1 MGMEMK
7 RRGFLKTMAAGVGG
21 LSVVGARGEAPRA
34 ARVSPPNPG
43 EGRGANPPGVRFAT
57 KAGYLD
63 LMEKAVGAYSDEQ
76 IARYLASAEKDG
88 VQEHGFPRLTANIGV
103 LLAQGRLAPKKD
115 LFRRMMGVSCRDAA
129 KGKMPPKSG
138 GNEFSVKEL
147 VTALLEIE
155 KAGIYPKPVTDAW
168 RASLAAVSPRKCY
181 TVLPR
186 VGDPVSKNWCVFG
199 CASEQARMAAG
210 LGGDAGHVEKY
221 VADQLRWFDAN
232 GMYRDPHQPIV
243 YDVVTRLQFALILY
257 YGYNGP
263 SKVKLEELFDTS
275 AEPTLKM
282 LSASGE
288 IPYGGRSNQF
298 LHNHTFYAAL
308 CEWYAARFAKRG
320 NLAKAVEF
328 RRAAMIAVD
337 ALTDWLAAK
346 PVRHVKNLYPR
357 ESGIGCE
364 GYAYFDKYMVTMG
377 SWAMVGW
384 MFANEAVD
392 QSCEACGGKTP
403 SFPPSEPDLFV
414 TSPDF
419 HLVLARAG
427 DYSAEFD
434 YDADPHYDADGLGRL
449 QRRGAPPAICM
460 ASPCAQ
466 KPNYKLEKPNDVPL
480 AILPVAAKDAKL
492 VLISAS
498 LGPGKPTSAV
508 CVSWKLGDL
517 DWNCRLANDG
527 MRMTLDGAGAL
538 ALSIPAFEF
547 DGEAATKMVNGG
559 TSLTVSYRG
568 WKCIYTTSGE
578 IVDSGQS
585 CCNRNGRYRR
595 FEARGVKR
603 LSLHIEIERME
614 DALSA
619 AARP

>member
-1 MGMEMK
+1 
-7 RRGFLKTMAAGVGG
+7 MAAGVGG
-21 LSVVGARGEAPRA
+21 LSVVGARGDAPRA
-34 ARVSPPNPG
+34 DRVSPPNPS
-43 EGRGANPPGVRFAT
+43 EGREANPSSVQFAT

-103 LLAQGRLAPKKD
+103 LLAQGRLAAKKD
-115 LFRRMMGVSCRDAA
+115 LFRRMMDVSCRDAA

-168 RASLAAVSPRKCY
+168 RAWLAAVSPRKCY

-186 VGDPVSKNWCVFG
+186 VGDPVAQNWCVFG

-210 LGGDAGHVEKY
+210 LGGDARHVEKY

-232 GMYRDPHQPIV
+232 GMYRDPNQPIV
-243 YDVVTRLQFALILY
+243 YDLVTRLQFALILH

-263 SKVKLEELFDTS
+263 AKAKLEELFDTS
-275 AEPTLKM
+275 SEPTLKM
-282 LSASGE
+282 LSACGE

-308 CEWYAARFAKRG
+308 CEWYAVRWAKRG

-328 RRAAMIAVD
+328 RRAAKIAVD
-337 ALTDWLAAK
+337 ALSDWLAAK

-377 SWAMVGW
+377 SWAMLGW
-384 MFANEAVD
+384 MFADEAVG
-392 QSCEACGGKTP
+392 QSSNA
-403 SFPPSEPDLFV
+403 SHEPDLFV

-434 YDADPHYDADGLGRL
+434 YDADRHYDADGLGRL
-449 QRRGAPPAICM
+449 QRRGAPAAICM

-480 AILPVAAKDAKL
+480 AILPVAAKGAKL
-492 VLISAS
+492 VLVSAS
-498 LGPGKPTSAV
+498 LDPGKPTSGA

-517 DWNCRLANDG
+517 YWNCRLANDG
-527 MRMTLDGAGAL
+527 MRMRLDGAGAL

-547 DGEAATKMVNGG
+547 DGEAATKVVNGG

-568 WKCIYTTSGE
+568 WNCIYTTNGE

-585 CCNRNGRYRR
+585 CCNRNGRYRQ

-614 DALSA
+614 AALSA

>member
-1 MGMEMK
+1 MK
-7 RRGFLKTMAAGVGG
+7 RRDFLTMMAAGVGG
-21 LSVVGARGEAPRA
+21 LSVVSARGDAPRA
-34 ARVSPPNPG
+34 DRVPPPPPG
-43 EGRGANPPGVRFAT
+43 EGREATPSSVLFAT

-63 LMEKAVGAYSDEQ
+63 LMEKAVGAYSDGQ
-76 IARYLASAEKDG
+76 IARYLASADKDG

-103 LLAQGRLAPKKD
+103 LLAQGRLAAKKD
-115 LFRRMMGVSCRDAA
+115 LFRRMMDVSCRDAA

-186 VGDPVSKNWCVFG
+186 VGDPVAMNWCVFG

-210 LGGDAGHVEKY
+210 LGGDPGHVEKY
-221 VADQLRWFDAN
+221 VADQLRWFDVN
-232 GMYRDPHQPIV
+232 GMYRDPNQPIV
-243 YDVVTRLQFALILY
+243 YDVVTRLQFALILHF
-257 YGYNGP
+257 GYNGP
-263 SKVKLEELFDTS
+263 SKAKLEELFDMS
-275 AEPTLKM
+275 AEPTLRM
-282 LSASGE
+282 LSACGE

-308 CEWYAARFAKRG
+308 CEWYAARLAKRG

-328 RRAAMIAVD
+328 RRAAKIAVD
-337 ALTDWLAAK
+337 ALTDWLAAT

-377 SWAMVGW
+377 SWAMLGW
-384 MFANEAVD
+384 MFAGESVG
-392 QSCEACGGKTP
+392 QSCEAGGGKTP
-403 SFPPSEPDLFV
+403 PFPPSEPDLFV
-414 TSPDF
+414 TSPYF

-434 YDADPHYDADGLGRL
+434 YDADLHYDADGLGRF
-449 QRRGAPPAICM
+449 QRRGAPAAICM
-460 ASPCAQ
+460 ASPCAK

-492 VLISAS
+492 VLVSAS
-498 LGPGKPTSAV
+498 LDPGKATSAA

-527 MRMTLDGAGAL
+527 MRMTLGGAGSL

-547 DGEAATKMVNGG
+547 DGEAATKIVNGG

-568 WKCIYTTSGE
+568 WNCVYTTNGE

-614 DALSA
+614 AAPSA
-619 AARP
+619 RARP